1 MNKFIPLLLS
11 FLLFS
16 VLTNAQSKK
25 EKQVSAATE
34 QLRKAMVDGNK
45 TELERLSS
53 PLLSYGHSGGHI
65 DDQKEFVSKLTGGG
79 SDFVTIE
86 LSEQTITV
94 SGKTAMVKH
103 TLNAKTNDNNK
114 PGEVAL
120 KILLVWQKK
129 GGKWK
134 LLARQAVKLAH

>member
-1 MNKFIPLLLS
+1 MIRFIPLILACFLFPAVS
-11 FLLFS
+11 F
-16 VLTNAQSKK
+16 AQTKK
-25 EKQVSAATE
+25 EKQVAAATE

-65 DDQKEFVSKLTGGG
+65 DDQKEFVAKLTGGG

-94 SGKTAMVKH
+94 SGKTALVRH
-103 TLNAKTNDNNK
+103 TLKAKTNDNNK

-120 KILLVWQKK
+120 KVLLIWQKQ
-129 GGKWK
+129 GGKWV